1 MMSQI
6 QHKQLSTEDIS
17 RIIEMA
23 WEDEVPFEAIRTQY
37 GLKEE
42 QVIAL
47 MRNQLKYSSF
57 KMWRR
62 RVTGRK
68 TKHWKKQQM
77 QR

>member
-1 MMSQI
+1 MSKIKQN
-6 QHKQLSTEDIS
+6 QLSTEDIS

-23 WEDEVPFEAIRTQY
+23 WEDEVPFEAIRNQY

-42 QVIAL
+42 EVIAL
-47 MRNQLKYSSF
+47 MRNQLKHSSF

-68 TKHWKKQQM
+68 TKHWKKKQTQL
-77 QR
+77 

>member
-1 MMSQI
+1 MSKI
-6 QHKQLSTEDIS
+6 KPNQLSTEDIS

-23 WEDEVPFEAIRTQY
+23 WEDEVPFEAIRNQY

-42 QVIAL
+42 EVIAL
-47 MRNQLKYSSF
+47 MRNQLKHSSF

-68 TKHWKKQQM
+68 TKHWKKKQM
-77 QR
+77 QL